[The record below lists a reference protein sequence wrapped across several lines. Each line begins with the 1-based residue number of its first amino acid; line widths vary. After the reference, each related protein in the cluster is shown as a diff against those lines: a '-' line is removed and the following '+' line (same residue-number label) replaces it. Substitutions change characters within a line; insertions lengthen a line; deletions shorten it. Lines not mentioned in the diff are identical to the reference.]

1 MVKAKLAV
9 TWVISLSLF
18 IISMA
23 PSLAARASDTPAT
36 LKFGVYPEMNGEY
49 YSEHWKSII
58 EYISLYSGQKIKF
71 ETANSLEEFEENVR
85 HGEYDFVLLNANKY
99 TEAHDTVGY
108 TAFAKEKDRMDKG
121 VIVVQQ
127 DSKIKTIDDLKSH
140 TLAFSDPSHFTS
152 TVLTQSQ
159 FNERQIPVKVEYLES
174 DKSVYHGVEQ
184 GDYAAG
190 GGKLATFNDINPSVH
205 AKLRVIWTSKQY
217 SANAFAAH
225 PRVSALLLTKVRQ
238 ALIGMSSDVNGLRLL
253 ANVKLK
259 GVDKASDEEW
269 NDIRSL
275 KRLLAH

>member
-1 MVKAKLAV
+1 MVKAKLTV

-18 IISMA
+18 IICMA
-23 PSLAARASDTPAT
+23 PSFTRAADTAQT
-36 LKFGVYPEMNGEY
+36 LVFGVYPEMNSMY
-49 YSEHWKSII
+49 YSEHWKSIV
-58 EYISLYSGQKIKF
+58 EYVSQYTGQKIQF
-71 ETANSLEEFEENVR
+71 ETTNSLEEFEEKVR

-99 TEAHDTVGY
+99 TEAHDKVGY
-108 TAFAKEKDRMDKG
+108 TAFAKEKDRMDTG

-127 DSKIKTIDDLKSH
+127 DSKIKNLDDLKSH
-140 TLAFSDPSHFTS
+140 TLAFSDPNHFTS

-159 FNERQIPVKVEYLES
+159 IKQQQIPVKVEYVES

-190 GGKLATFNDINPSVH
+190 GGKLATLNDINPSVH
-205 AKLRVIWTSKQY
+205 ARLRVIWTSKQY

-225 PRVSALLLTKVRQ
+225 PRVSELQLTKVRQ

-259 GVDKASDEEW
+259 GIAKASDEEW